1 MQLAA
6 GLITL
11 CSVLVPTKIWFA
23 PAQPISVSVKY
34 EGAITLVLTDFLGK
48 VVEPKG
54 STEVA
59 GGKEVDV
66 RPLFGSALNTPGAYV
81 LYAVPKDKK
90 LPDFVG
96 TPLVIEVR
104 NDKRP
109 GAPEGPIVI
118 KVHPLRYAVCS
129 TDKGDMTWVFWFD
142 VAPNTSETILD
153 LASQG
158 FYDGLTFHRIVPGFV
173 IQGGDPHGDGVGGP
187 CFNIQAE
194 FNDRK
199 HEEGV
204 LSMARNGDPLE
215 GQGMKP
221 RCEFANSAGS
231 QFFVCLAAT
240 PFLDGKYTD
249 FGKVVEGAE
258 TYKAIA
264 AVPLA
269 DPNSGRPTTVPM
281 IKKIEVHPVTADK
294 NPYASMMGIAKP
306 AK

>member
-6 GLITL
+6 GLLAL
-11 CSVLVPTKIWFA
+11 CSVLVPNKIWFS
-23 PAQPISVSVKY
+23 PTQPINISVKC
-34 EGAITLVLTDFLGK
+34 EGAITLILTDFFTGK
-48 VVEPKG
+48 AVEAKG
-54 STEVA
+54 NRETT
-59 GGKEVDV
+59 GGKDVDL
-66 RPLFGSALNTPGAYV
+66 RTIYPTTLGTPGTYV
-81 LYAVPKDKK
+81 LFAVPKDKT
-90 LPDFVG
+90 LSDFVG

-109 GAPEGPIVI
+109 GAPDDPIVV

-129 TDKGDMTWVFWFD
+129 TDKGDMTWIFWFD
-142 VAPNTSETILD
+142 VAPNTSAAILE

-173 IQGGDPHGDGVGGP
+173 IQGGDPHGDGIGGP

-221 RCEFANSAGS
+221 RHEFADSAGS

-240 PFLDGKYTD
+240 PFLDGKYTA

-264 AVPLA
+264 AVPLV
-269 DPNSGRPTTVPM
+269 DERSGKPKVAPI
-281 IKKIEVHPVTADK
+281 IKKVEVRPVTPGN
-294 NPYASMMGIAKP
+294 NPY
-306 AK
+306 